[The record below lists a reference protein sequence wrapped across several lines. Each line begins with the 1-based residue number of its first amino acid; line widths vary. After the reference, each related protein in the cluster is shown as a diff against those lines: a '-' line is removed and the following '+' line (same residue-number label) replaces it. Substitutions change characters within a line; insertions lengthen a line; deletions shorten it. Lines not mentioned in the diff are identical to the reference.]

1 MQCVDFF
8 ICNWLKRYR
17 QNTTEKATAK
27 KIDDYYSK
35 FKKQKTP
42 KNPWNSTNSRK
53 KNKVYNVAPQIF
65 VYENGDIYECVALNE
80 IVEYSAWI
88 FSYAIGWRYI
98 GKILQ
103 KIGRSEVP
111 QMSRIREIHE
121 KTSFKKFPQI
131 LV

>member
-1 MQCVDFF
+1 M
-8 ICNWLKRYR
+8 
-17 QNTTEKATAK
+17 
-27 KIDDYYSK
+27 K
-35 FKKQKTP
+35 FDQFA
-42 KNPWNSTNSRK
+42 K

-111 QMSRIREIHE
+111 QMSKIREIRE
-121 KTSFKKFPQI
+121 KTRSFKMFPPI
-131 LV
+131 LVYVKAHWY